1 MSTAGRNNASKPT
14 QMACG
19 ATELPPDV
27 FDRHAEIC
35 AALSHGKRL
44 RIVALIAA
52 QEMSVGDLAAA
63 LGVALSNVSQHLT
76 LLKAQGLLLSRRE
89 GQTIFY
95 RLADRRII
103 EACIL
108 IRAVVLERLNLDGGT
123 DRGSAPAQ
131 YRKRLAKPDERGGD
145 TPLAPVAGPAPGE
158 LPGAARTIDASMVP
172 CPGPLLAAK
181 SAISSINVGE
191 VLEVISADPGTVED
205 MPLWAGRVGHEYLG
219 SAQDSG
225 KWRLFIR
232 RLK

>member
-1 MSTAGRNNASKPT
+1 
-14 QMACG
+14 MACDG
-19 ATELPPDV
+19 TELPADI

-44 RIVALIAA
+44 RIVALVAA

-63 LGVALSNVSQHLT
+63 LDVSLSNVSQHLT
-76 LLKAQGLLLSRRE
+76 LLKAQGLILSRRE

-108 IRAVVLERLNLDGGT
+108 IRAVVLERLNLDG
-123 DRGSAPAQ
+123 RGQGASSAPPQDRQHPADSGE
-131 YRKRLAKPDERGGD
+131 AGGD
-145 TPLAPVAGPAPGE
+145 TPLLPAARHAQGE
-158 LPGAARTIDASMVP
+158 LPVADRTIDATMVP

-181 SAISSINVGE
+181 AAISGINVGE

-219 SAQDSG
+219 SAKDSG
-225 KWRLFIR
+225 SWRLFIR

>member
-1 MSTAGRNNASKPT
+1 MSTARRNDAGKPT
-14 QMACG
+14 TMACDG
-19 ATELPPDV
+19 TELPVDV
-27 FDRHAEIC
+27 FDRHAELC

-44 RIVALIAA
+44 RIVALIAT

-76 LLKAQGLLLSRRE
+76 LLKAQGLILSRRE

-95 RLADRRII
+95 RLADRRIL

-108 IRAVVLERLNLDGGT
+108 IRAVVLDRLNLDAGGPWVSPPQQGHRRLGKVDGRGT
-123 DRGSAPAQ
+123 DATLQPAAGHAQ
-131 YRKRLAKPDERGGD
+131 GD
-145 TPLAPVAGPAPGE
+145 LPVADK
-158 LPGAARTIDASMVP
+158 TIDATMVP

-181 SAISSINVGE
+181 SAISGINLGE
-191 VLEVISADPGTVED
+191 ILEVISGDPGTVED

-219 SAQDSG
+219 AAHDSG
-225 KWRLFIR
+225 RWRLFVR